1 MLKKLDKI
9 RFRGHKRDEFLDLA
23 ESPNASDTEC
33 GDEIPVKI
41 PRTSARENEE
51 LRDPVSTQISI
62 IILYYVIYFTGR
74 KITDITNSLSIYYGC
89 KT

>member
-9 RFRGHKRDEFLDLA
+9 RFRGHKRDELLDLA

-41 PRTSARENEE
+41 PRTSARDSDE
-51 LRDPVSTQISI
+51 LRDPAGPGTTVMASGAQDFNRTESDRLNEVKGHLEI
-62 IILYYVIYFTGR
+62 
-74 KITDITNSLSIYYGC
+74 
-89 KT
+89 